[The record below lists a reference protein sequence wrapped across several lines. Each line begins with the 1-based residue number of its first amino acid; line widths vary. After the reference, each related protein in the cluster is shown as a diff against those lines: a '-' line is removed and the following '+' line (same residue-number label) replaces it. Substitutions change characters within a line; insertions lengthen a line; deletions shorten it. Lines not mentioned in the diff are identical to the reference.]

1 MAKGAANESA
11 LGDLHAKLARIF
23 TQVLDTYE
31 RRLDTMNRPDD
42 TVEMTE
48 EMVSAL
54 LDANLEPSPAM
65 LGAIS
70 KFLKDNMIAFDS
82 EEIDVL
88 SGTAQRLA
96 DRRSNRKGL
105 VNLTDLRVVEN
116 G

>member
-11 LGDLHAKLARIF
+11 LGILHAKLAQTF
-23 TQVLDTYE
+23 TEILEAYE
-31 RRLDTMNRPDD
+31 KQD
-42 TVEMTE
+42 EATE
-48 EMVSAL
+48 P
-54 LDANLEPSPAM
+54 NPAM

-70 KFLKDNMIAFDS
+70 KFLKDNSIAFDS

-96 DRRSNRKGL
+96 DRRANRQGIAHL
-105 VNLTDLRVVEN
+105 SDLRVVDN

>member
-23 TQVLDTYE
+23 TQVLETYE
-31 RRLDTMNRPDD
+31 RRLETMHQADD
-42 TVEMTE
+42 AVELTE
-48 EMVSAL
+48 DMVAAL
-54 LDANLEPSPAM
+54 LNANLEPSPAM

-70 KFLKDNMIAFDS
+70 KFLKDNSIAFDS

-96 DRRSNRKGL
+96 DRRTNRKGL
-105 VNLTDLRVVEN
+105 VNLTDLRVVDN